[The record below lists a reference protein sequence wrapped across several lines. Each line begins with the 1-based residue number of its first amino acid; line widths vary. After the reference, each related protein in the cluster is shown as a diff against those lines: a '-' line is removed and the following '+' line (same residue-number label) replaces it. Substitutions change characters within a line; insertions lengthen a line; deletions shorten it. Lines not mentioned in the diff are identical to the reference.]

1 MASSAFESELCLSRP
16 YLTKNQIIYTQKKTI
31 NDRRTYNQK
40 KLSIL
45 NFLSDLCVKLELPRK
60 TLETSM
66 YFYQRYHL
74 FNNFETELCYSL
86 ATSCLVL
93 SCKQVETFKKVNE
106 IATLSLQIRNMAKI
120 NTDTLESFK
129 KVLYQ
134 IELRI
139 LEACNFDYRI
149 NNNAHVDEYIIKIG
163 KTLSLDYNV
172 CELAWLI
179 AYDVLKLDVILMVPP
194 PIIAFATLKL
204 ANELFDNSSLSS
216 RSYDMLGS
224 EEAMVD
230 DVFFHIVNFYIN
242 AFDLCDLKYHIPSSM
257 APISIERFM
266 VLKSKTGPEVS
277 MPDLTEGDF
286 GYDDYLK
293 KTRNFTVQ
301 ERRYV
306 LSSDVIKEEC
316 DLLKRI

>member
-1 MASSAFESELCLSRP
+1 MVSPAFESELCLSRP
-16 YLTKNQIIYTQKKTI
+16 YLTKNQITYTQKKTI
-31 NDRRTYNQK
+31 SDRRTYNQK

-120 NTDTLESFK
+120 NTETLESFK

-149 NNNAHVDEYIIKIG
+149 NNNAHVDEYIVKIG
-163 KTLSLDYNV
+163 KTLSLDYSV

-179 AYDVLKLDVILMVPP
+179 AYDVLKLDVILIVPP
-194 PIIAFATLKL
+194 PIIALATLKL
-204 ANELFDNSSLSS
+204 ANQLSDSSSLPLHIC
-216 RSYDMLGS
+216 DMLGC

-230 DVFFHIVNFYIN
+230 DIFFHIVNFYIN
-242 AFDLCDLKYHIPSSM
+242 AFDLCDLKYHIPSNIT
-257 APISIERFM
+257 PISIERFM
-266 VLKSKTGPEVS
+266 ELKSKAGPEVN
-277 MPDLTEGDF
+277 MLDLTEEDF
-286 GYDDYLK
+286 NYDDFLK
-293 KTRNFTVQ
+293 KSRNFTVQ

-306 LSSDVIKEEC
+306 LSPEVIKKEC